1 MPVRVK
7 ICGVTTPAD
16 ARAAVERGADYVGVN
31 FCADSPRRVSI
42 GQAQA
47 IVAALGDTPAVGV
60 FLDAP
65 AAAVAEI
72 QRQVALA
79 LLQFHGEEPPEY
91 CAGWSCPVIKAI
103 RARDAS
109 QVARDVARYTAAD
122 HLLVDTWVPG
132 RAGGTGRRLDLAL
145 LDDVDPAGLF
155 VAGGLRPE
163 TVADVVRALRP
174 FAVDVA
180 SGVESRPG
188 EKDHDAIERF
198 INLAKAA

>member
-1 MPVRVK
+1 MPVKVK

-31 FCADSPRRVSI
+31 FCADSPRRVTV

-60 FLDAP
+60 FLDAS
-65 AAAVAEI
+65 AAAVAEVP
-72 QRQVALA
+72 RHVALA
-79 LLQFHGEEPPEY
+79 LVQFHGEEPPAY
-91 CAGWSCPVIKAI
+91 CAGWSCPVIQAI
-103 RARDAS
+103 RARDAA

-122 HLLVDTWVPG
+122 HLLIDTWVPG

-145 LDDVDPAGLF
+145 LDGDEQ
-155 VAGGLRPE
+155 AGGLRPE

-198 INLAKAA
+198 ISLAKAA